1 MKFTKAAKESKD
13 LYSKYKIK
21 FGEHYDQLIT
31 ICKEWELYCSKN
43 MFDSSNLH
51 NLLESNIL
59 TQIEQI
65 DKELKA
71 STHGSQM
78 KTFLI
83 EMINSQHTELLIPYL
98 RIEHSLPQE
107 FANIHVGFLGS
118 GTEIFD
124 IMKINYSF

>member
-1 MKFTKAAKESKD
+1 
-13 LYSKYKIK
+13 
-21 FGEHYDQLIT
+21 
-31 ICKEWELYCSKN
+31 
-43 MFDSSNLH
+43 MFNSSNLH

-59 TQIEQI
+59 TQIKQI

-71 STHGSQM
+71 STYGSKM

-98 RIEHSLPQE
+98 KIEHSLPQD

-118 GTEIFD
+118 GTEIFY
-124 IMKINYSF
+124 IMEMNYSF

>member
-1 MKFTKAAKESKD
+1 MKFTQAAKDSKD
-13 LYSKYKIK
+13 FYSKYKVK
-21 FGEHYDQLIT
+21 FGEHYDQLIA
-31 ICKEWELYCSKN
+31 ICKAWENHCSKD
-43 MFDSSNLH
+43 MFDPSNLH
-51 NLLESNIL
+51 SLLKNNIL

-71 STHGSQM
+71 GTQGSEM

-98 RIEHSLPQE
+98 KIEHSLPQE

-124 IMKINYSF
+124 VMKEN